1 MNHRK
6 RVRELQKDII
16 NLSSTEIEIKSEVD
30 DYDIEGDGLDVYFY
44 SNKLT
49 QEEFVNKIFEILN
62 QIDLSII
69 CAMQLQYIHYNKST
83 KECTTKISFAF

>member
-16 NLSSTEIEIKSEVD
+16 NLSSTEIEIKSEVE

-44 SNKLT
+44 SDKLT
-49 QEEFVNKIFEILN
+49 QEEFVNKIFAILN
-62 QIDLSII
+62 QIDLSIV
-69 CAMQLQYIHYNKST
+69 CAMQLKYVHYNRGT
-83 KECTTKISFAF
+83 KECITNISFAF

>member
-16 NLSSTEIEIKSEVD
+16 NLSSTKIEIKSEVE
-30 DYDIEGDGLDVYFY
+30 DYDVESDGLDVYFY

-49 QEEFVNKIFEILN
+49 QEEFVNKIFAILN
-62 QIDLSII
+62 QIDLSIV
-69 CAMQLQYIHYNKST
+69 CAMQLKYVHYNRST
-83 KECTTKISFAF
+83 KECITNISFAF

>member
-16 NLSSTEIEIKSEVD
+16 NLSSTEIEIKSEVE
-30 DYDIEGDGLDVYFY
+30 DYDVESDGLDVYFY

-69 CAMQLQYIHYNKST
+69 CAMQLKYVHYNRNT
-83 KECTTKISFAF
+83 KECITNISFAF

>member
-1 MNHRK
+1 MNHREK
-6 RVRELQKDII
+6 IIELQKDIV
-16 NLSSTEIEIKSEVD
+16 NLSSAEIEIKSEVD

-49 QEEFVNKIFEILN
+49 QEEFVNKIFAILN

-69 CAMQLQYIHYNKST
+69 CAMQLKYIHYNKET
-83 KECTTKISFAF
+83 KECITNISFAF